1 MTAMSDGSSSAQQ
14 APERV
19 LRGGPVPVYDALD
32 RLDLLEKNLGRQIE
46 AIRASDTKIT
56 FLVPTL
62 TGMLGFL
69 AANVTRAAPGSPIV
83 AYTLLSAAP
92 LVLAYA
98 FLALTVI
105 PRMTSD
111 SRSHLF
117 FGDISRQSPEAY
129 REAMRS
135 LTRAAYIDELA
146 GQCHATAMIARTKY
160 RHVRNAYL
168 AFFVAL
174 PFWATAIYLVNRAS

>member
-1 MTAMSDGSSSAQQ
+1 MTAMSDGSSSAEQ

-19 LRGGPVPVYDALD
+19 LRGGPAALDALD
-32 RLDLLEKNLGRQIE
+32 RVDLLEKNLGRQIE
-46 AIRASDTKIT
+46 AIRASDIKIT

-69 AANVTRAAPGSPIV
+69 AANVTRAAPGSPTV

-105 PRMTSD
+105 PGRRRTADPTSF
-111 SRSHLF
+111 S
-117 FGDISRQSPEAY
+117 
-129 REAMRS
+129 
-135 LTRAAYIDELA
+135 A
-146 GQCHATAMIARTKY
+146 GS
-160 RHVRNAYL
+160 
-168 AFFVAL
+168 
-174 PFWATAIYLVNRAS
+174 RASPLKPTAKPCVA